1 MPTLLTPEQQAREAI
16 DQMLEA
22 SGWQVQ
28 TRQQMNRTAALGVAV
43 CEFPLTTGEVDYM
56 LFAQGRPIG
65 IVEAKPAG
73 TPLSGVEPQAI
84 KYCEGLPDMLR
95 PLAWHDPLPFRYV
108 STGVET
114 YFAADRDPDARSRRV
129 FTFHR
134 PETLVEWV
142 TSMVGARHSSNGNAI
157 EGIAESEEPAPRM
170 IKRGMPRPYTN
181 GIVADPRTPYTAHVQ
196 TLRARL
202 RAMPTLITTG
212 LWPAQITAIENLEAS
227 LAQDRSRALIQM
239 ATGSGKTYTAVSFVY
254 RLIKHA
260 GANRVLFMV
269 DRNTLGKQAFNEFA
283 QFTTPDDGR
292 KFTELYNVQHM
303 QSNVLDPVS
312 KVCITTVQRLFSML
326 SGEPELPPELEDRP
340 LDEVEAIL
348 GDQPREVVYNPG
360 FPIEYFDFIV
370 IDECHRS
377 IYNVWRQ
384 VLEYFDAYLIG
395 LTATPAKQTF
405 GFFNQNLVME
415 YTDAQAV
422 IDGVNVDGWVYR
434 IRTQITEEGSTV
446 EAGEWVGRRDRR
458 TRDERWEQLDEDL
471 NYAGGQLDRQV
482 QTPDQI
488 RTVLQTYR
496 DRLPVDIF
504 PGRKEVPKTLI
515 FAKDDNHAE
524 EITRIAR
531 EVFGKGDAFCQK
543 ITYKVTGRKPE
554 DLINDFRNSYNPRI
568 AVTVDMIATGTDV
581 RPLEVL
587 LFMRNV
593 HSTNYFRQMRGRG
606 TRVVSDTELQSV
618 TPSARRKTHFVIVDA
633 IGVVEHP
640 KVDAG
645 GVDRKR
651 SVSLATLL
659 ERLAFGI
666 HNEDDF
672 ESLAVRL
679 SRLDGLLTGDER
691 ADIEA
696 LTVGKS
702 PRALAA
708 DLLNAVN
715 PDVVRERAESLAG
728 SGVAPAAVHVEE
740 ARTQVLAE
748 AAAPFND
755 PDLRQQLQTIQHR
768 NEMTIDTVSVD
779 TVIEAAYSEADTER
793 ARELTAS
800 FRAFLEENRDEI
812 TALQLLFGQP
822 YQRRELTLREIE
834 DLKARIEQP
843 PHVWTTESLWQAYAQ
858 LEKDRVRGARTERV
872 LTDLVS
878 LVRHAVQLDDELIPY
893 PERVRQRYTEWLA
906 AQEADAQNARGRTF
920 TEGQRWWL
928 DRIAEAIGVNL
939 TVTAQ
944 DFQYGE
950 LFQRGGWFGAK
961 RALGDELPVLLE
973 ELNDVLAL

>member
-1 MPTLLTPEQQAREAI
+1 MPILTPEDEARQAI
-16 DQMLEA
+16 DRMLAA

-73 TPLSGVEPQAI
+73 TSLSGVEPQAM
-84 KYCEGLPDMLR
+84 KYCEGLSPALR

-114 YFAADRDPDARSRRV
+114 YFADDRDPDARSRRV
-129 FTFHR
+129 FAFHR

-142 TSMVGARHSSNGNAI
+142 GARQSRHDQAG
-157 EGIAESEEPAPRM
+157 EGIAESAEPLPSTTWW
-170 IKRGMPRPYTN
+170 GLPRPYAMHD
-181 GIVADPRTPYTAHVQ
+181 IVANPRTPYTVHVQ
-196 TLRARL
+196 TLRSRL
-202 RAMPTLITTG
+202 RTMPPLITTD
-212 LWPAQITAIENLEAS
+212 LWPAQIQAIQNLEMS
-227 LAQDRSRALIQM
+227 LAQDQPRALIQM
-239 ATGSGKTYTAVSFVY
+239 ATGSGKTYTAVNFVY

-269 DRNTLGKQAFNEFA
+269 DRTTLGRQAFNAFA

-326 SGEPELPPELEDRP
+326 SGEPDLPPELEDRP
-340 LDEVEAIL
+340 LAEIEAIL
-348 GDQPREVVYNPG
+348 GDQPREVVYNPN

-384 VLEYFDAYLIG
+384 ILEYFDAYLIG
-395 LTATPAKQTF
+395 LTATPSKQTF

-434 IRTQITEEGSTV
+434 IRTRVTEAGSTV
-446 EAGEWVGRRDRR
+446 ETGEVVGKRDRR
-458 TRDERWEQLDEDL
+458 TRAERWEQLDEDL
-471 NYAGGQLDRQV
+471 DYAGSDLDRQV

-504 PGRKEVPKTLI
+504 PGRAEVPKTLI

-543 ITYKVTGRKPE
+543 ITYKVTGKKPE

-593 HSTNYFRQMRGRG
+593 NSANFFRQMRGRG
-606 TRVVSDTELQSV
+606 TRVVSETELRSV
-618 TPSARRKTHFVIVDA
+618 TPSAQRKTHFVLVDA
-633 IGVVEHP
+633 VGVVEHP
-640 KVDAG
+640 KIDPG

-651 SVSLATLL
+651 SLSLANLL
-659 ERLAFGI
+659 ERFAWGI
-666 HNEDDF
+666 YNEDDF

-679 SRLDGLLTGDER
+679 ARLDTVLTDDER
-691 ADIEA
+691 AA
-696 LTVGKS
+696 VAVLTGGKS

-708 DLLNAVN
+708 DLLDAIN
-715 PDVVRERAESLAG
+715 PDVVQARAAVLAG
-728 SGVAPAAVHVEE
+728 PDVAPTPEHRAQAQAE
-740 ARTQVLAE
+740 TMWLATE
-748 AAAPFND
+748 PFND
-755 PDLRQQLQTIQHR
+755 PELRQQLQNVQQRT
-768 NEMTIDTVSVD
+768 EMTIDIVSQD
-779 TVIEAAYSEADTER
+779 ALLDAGYSETDTER

-800 FRAFLEENRDEI
+800 FRAFLEANRDEI

-822 YQRRELTLREIE
+822 YGQRDLTLREIE

-858 LEKDRVRGARTERV
+858 LEKDKVRGVRAERV

-878 LVRHAVQLDDELIPY
+878 LVRHAVQMDDELVPY
-893 PERVRQRYTEWLA
+893 PERVRERYAEWLA
-906 AQEADAQNARGRTF
+906 AQEASGTTF

-939 TVTAQ
+939 TVTAH

-950 LFQRGGWFGAK
+950 LFRRGGWLSAK
-961 RALGDELPVLLE
+961 RAFGDELPALLDA
-973 ELNDVLAL
+973 LNDALL

>member
-1 MPTLLTPEQQAREAI
+1 MPVLTPEELARKAI
-16 DQMLEA
+16 DRMLEA

-65 IVEAKPAG
+65 VVEAKPAG
-73 TPLSGVEPQAI
+73 TTLSGVEPQAI

-95 PLAWHDPLPFRYV
+95 PLAWHDPLPFRYE

-114 YFAADRDPDARSRRV
+114 YFADDRDPDARSRRV

-134 PETLVEWV
+134 PETLVEWINA
-142 TSMVGARHSSNGNAI
+142 GAVPTDRI
-157 EGIAESEEPAPRM
+157 
-170 IKRGMPRPYTN
+170 
-181 GIVADPRTPYTAHVQ
+181 ADPRAPYSAHVQ
-196 TLRARL
+196 TLRSRL
-202 RAMPTLITTG
+202 KAMPPLVVTN
-212 LWPAQITAIENLEAS
+212 LWPAQIRAIENLEAS
-227 LAQDRSRALIQM
+227 LAQDRPRALIQM
-239 ATGSGKTYTAVSFVY
+239 ATGSGKTYTAVNFVY

-260 GANRVLFMV
+260 GAGRVLFMV
-269 DRNTLGKQAFNEFA
+269 DRNNLGRQAFNEFA

-326 SGEPELPPELEDRP
+326 SGEPDLPPELEDRP
-340 LDEVEAIL
+340 LNEVEAIL
-348 GDQPREVVYNPG
+348 GDQTREVAYNPN

-395 LTATPAKQTF
+395 LTATPSKQTF

-434 IRTQITEEGSTV
+434 IRTQISEQGSTV
-446 EAGEWVGRRDRR
+446 DAGAWVGRRDRR
-458 TRDERWEQLDEDL
+458 TREERWEQLDEDL
-471 NYAGGQLDRQV
+471 EYAGNDLDRQV

-488 RTVLQTYR
+488 RTVLQTFR

-504 PGRKEVPKTLI
+504 PGRDEVPKTLV

-524 EITRIAR
+524 EIVRIAR

-543 ITYKVTGRKPE
+543 ITYKVTGKKPE
-554 DLINDFRNSYNPRI
+554 DLINDLRNSYNPRI

-581 RPLEVL
+581 RALEVL

-593 HSTNYFRQMRGRG
+593 RSANFFRQMRGRG
-606 TRVVSDTELQSV
+606 TRVVSETELQSV
-618 TPSARRKTHFVIVDA
+618 TPSAQRKTHFVLVDA

-640 KVDAG
+640 MIDAG
-645 GVDRKR
+645 GVERKR
-651 SVSLATLL
+651 SVSLTTLL
-659 ERLAFGI
+659 ERLAWGVYD
-666 HNEDDF
+666 EDDF
-672 ESLAVRL
+672 ASLAVRL
-679 SRLDGLLTGDER
+679 SRLDKELCDDERTAVGALTG
-691 ADIEA
+691 
-696 LTVGKS
+696 GKS
-702 PRALAA
+702 PCDLAL
-708 DLLNAVN
+708 DLLNAVD
-715 PDVVRERAESLAG
+715 PDLVREQAEALAG
-728 SGVAPAAVHVEE
+728 AGISPTDDQIAQAQAQLM
-740 ARTQVLAE
+740 AQ

-755 PDLRQQLQTIQHR
+755 PDLRDRLQTIQR
-768 NEMTIDTVSVD
+768 RSEMTIDTVSRD
-779 TVIEAAYSEADTER
+779 ALIDAGYSESDTER
-793 ARELTAS
+793 AREMTAS
-800 FRAFLEENRDEI
+800 FRRFLEENRDEI
-812 TALQLLFGQP
+812 TALQLLFAQP
-822 YQRRELTLREIE
+822 YRRRELTLAEIE
-834 DLKARIEQP
+834 ALQAQIEQP
-843 PHVWTTESLWQAYAQ
+843 PHAWTTQSLWLAYAR
-858 LEKDRVRGARTERV
+858 LDKDRVRGVRAERV

-893 PERVRQRYTEWLA
+893 PEQVQQRYAGWLA
-906 AQEADAQNARGRTF
+906 AQQANGRMF
-920 TEGQRWWL
+920 SEGQRWWL

-950 LFQRGGWFGAK
+950 LFQRGGWLAAR

-973 ELNDVLAL
+973 ELNAALL